1 MGMTLSTTAGTGLP
15 LTMNQLEAFDPAVF
29 EEEGGPYEVL
39 EVVARTYGVQY
50 ELATYYDSHPEGD
63 EFAAVLFAAS
73 GTVCS
78 GVTAY
83 DADGLRVE
91 RDDSPETLHTL
102 AMIAVE
108 FGIDPSLIG
117 EYVVTYYG

>member
-15 LTMNQLEAFDPAVF
+15 LTMNQLEAYDPATF
-29 EEEGGPYEVL
+29 EEDGPDMVL
-39 EVVARTYGVQY
+39 TTLASHYGVGY

-63 EFAAVLFAAS
+63 EFAAVLFAPW
-73 GTVCS
+73 

-83 DADGLRVE
+83 DADVLRVE

-108 FGIDPSLIG
+108 LGIDPSLIG

>member
-15 LTMNQLEAFDPAVF
+15 VTMNQLEAYDPATF
-29 EEEGGPYEVL
+29 EEDGPDMVL
-39 EVVARTYGVQY
+39 TTLASHYGVGY

-63 EFAAVLFAAS
+63 EFAAVLFAPW
-73 GTVCS
+73 

-83 DADGLRVE
+83 DADVLRVE

-108 FGIDPSLIG
+108 LGIDPSLIG

>member
-15 LTMNQLEAFDPAVF
+15 VTMNQLEAYDPATF
-29 EEEGGPYEVL
+29 EEDGPDMVL
-39 EVVARTYGVQY
+39 TTLASHYGVGY

-63 EFAAVLFAAS
+63 EFAAVLFAPW
-73 GTVCS
+73 

-83 DADGLRVE
+83 DADVLRVE

-108 FGIDPSLIG
+108 LDIDPSLIG

>member
-15 LTMNQLEAFDPAVF
+15 LTMNQLEAFDPAAF
-29 EEEGGPYEVL
+29 EEDGPYEVL
-39 EVVARTYGVQY
+39 EVIGRTYGVQY
-50 ELATYYDSHPEGD
+50 ELATYHDSHPEGD
-63 EFAAVLFAAS
+63 EFAAVLFASS

-78 GVTAY
+78 GVTTY
-83 DADGLRVE
+83 DADVLRIE

-108 FGIDPSLIG
+108 LGIDPSLIG

>member
-15 LTMNQLEAFDPAVF
+15 LTMNQLEAFDLAVF

-63 EFAAVLFAAS
+63 EFAAVLFAPW
-73 GTVCS
+73 

-83 DADGLRVE
+83 DADVLRVE

-108 FGIDPSLIG
+108 LDIDPSLIG
-117 EYVVTYYG
+117 EYVVAYYG

>member
-15 LTMNQLEAFDPAVF
+15 LTMNQLEAFDPAAC

-39 EVVARTYGVQY
+39 EVIAGTYDVQY
-50 ELATYYDSHPEGD
+50 ELATYHDSHPEGD
-63 EFAAVLFAAS
+63 EFAAVLFAPGG
-73 GTVCS
+73 GT
-78 GVTAY
+78 TY
-83 DADGLRVE
+83 DADILRIE

-108 FGIDPSLIG
+108 LGIDPSLIG

>member
-1 MGMTLSTTAGTGLP
+1 MGMTLRTTAGTGLP
-15 LTMNQLEAFDPAVF
+15 LTMNQLEAFDPAAV
-29 EEEGGPYEVL
+29 EEDGPYEVL
-39 EVVARTYGVQY
+39 EVIAGTYDVTY

-63 EFAAVLFAAS
+63 EFAAVLFAPW
-73 GTVCS
+73 

-83 DADGLRVE
+83 DADVLRVE

-108 FGIDPSLIG
+108 LDIDPSLIG

>member
-15 LTMNQLEAFDPAVF
+15 LTMNQLEAFDPAAF
-29 EEEGGPYEVL
+29 EEGGPYEVL
-39 EVVARTYGVQY
+39 ATIAYHYDVGY
-50 ELATYYDSHPEGD
+50 ELATYYDSRPEGD
-63 EFAAVLFAAS
+63 EFAAVLFAP
-73 GTVCS
+73 S
-78 GVTAY
+78 GVTTY
-83 DADGLRVE
+83 DADVLRVE

-108 FGIDPSLIG
+108 LGIDPSLIG

>member
-15 LTMNQLEAFDPAVF
+15 LTMNQLEALDPAAF
-29 EEEGGPYEVL
+29 EEDGPYEVL
-39 EVVARTYGVQY
+39 EVVARTYGAQY
-50 ELATYYDSHPEGD
+50 ELATYYGSHPEGD
-63 EFAAVLFAAS
+63 EFAAVLFAS
-73 GTVCS
+73 KT
-78 GVTAY
+78 VTAY
-83 DADGLRVE
+83 GAGVLRVE

-108 FGIDPSLIG
+108 LGIDPALIG

>member
-15 LTMNQLEAFDPAVF
+15 LTMNQLEAFDPAAV
-29 EEEGGPYEVL
+29 EEDGPYEVL
-39 EVVARTYGVQY
+39 EVIAGTYDVTY

-63 EFAAVLFAAS
+63 EFAAVLFAPMMV
-73 GTVCS
+73 GT
-78 GVTAY
+78 TY
-83 DADGLRVE
+83 DADVLRIE

-108 FGIDPSLIG
+108 LDIDPSLIG

>member
-15 LTMNQLEAFDPAVF
+15 VTMNQLEAYDPVTF

-39 EVVARTYGVQY
+39 EVIARTYDAQY
-50 ELATYYDSHPEGD
+50 ELATYYGSHPEGD
-63 EFAAVLFAAS
+63 EFAAVLFAS
-73 GTVCS
+73 S

-83 DADGLRVE
+83 GAGVIRVE

-108 FGIDPSLIG
+108 LGIDPSLIG

>member
-15 LTMNQLEAFDPAVF
+15 LTMNQLEAFDPAAF
-29 EEEGGPYEVL
+29 EEDGPYEVL
-39 EVVARTYGVQY
+39 EVVARTYGAQY
-50 ELATYYDSHPEGD
+50 ELATYYGYHPEGD
-63 EFAAVLFAAS
+63 EFAAVLFAPW
-73 GTVCS
+73 

-83 DADGLRVE
+83 DADVLRVE

-108 FGIDPSLIG
+108 LGIDPSLIG

>member
-15 LTMNQLEAFDPAVF
+15 LTTNQVEAYDPATF
-29 EEEGGPYEVL
+29 EEDGPDMVL
-39 EVVARTYGVQY
+39 ATIASHYDVGY

-63 EFAAVLFAAS
+63 EFTAVLFAPKA
-73 GTVCS
+73 
-78 GVTAY
+78 VTAY
-83 DADGLRVE
+83 DADVLRIE

-108 FGIDPSLIG
+108 LGIDPSLIG

>member
-15 LTMNQLEAFDPAVF
+15 LTMNQLEALDPAAF
-29 EEEGGPYEVL
+29 EEDGPYEVL
-39 EVVARTYGVQY
+39 EVVARTYSAQY
-50 ELATYYDSHPEGD
+50 AIATYYGYHPEGD
-63 EFAAVLFAAS
+63 EFAAVLFAS
-73 GTVCS
+73 KT
-78 GVTAY
+78 VTAY
-83 DADGLRVE
+83 GAGVLRVE

-108 FGIDPSLIG
+108 LGIDPALIG

>member
-1 MGMTLSTTAGTGLP
+1 MGMTLRTTAGTGLP
-15 LTMNQLEAFDPAVF
+15 VTMNQLEAFDPAAF
-29 EEEGGPYEVL
+29 EEDGPDMVL
-39 EVVARTYGVQY
+39 ATIASHYDVGY
-50 ELATYYDSHPEGD
+50 ELATYYDIHPEGD

-78 GVTAY
+78 GITAY
-83 DADGLRVE
+83 DADVLRIE

-108 FGIDPSLIG
+108 LGIDPSLIG

>member
-15 LTMNQLEAFDPAVF
+15 VTMNQLEAYDPATF
-29 EEEGGPYEVL
+29 EEDGPDMVL
-39 EVVARTYGVQY
+39 TTLASHYGVGY

-63 EFAAVLFAAS
+63 EFAAVLFASS
-73 GTVCS
+73 GTS
-78 GVTAY
+78 TY
-83 DADGLRVE
+83 DADVLRIE
-91 RDDSPETLHTL
+91 WDDSPETLHTL

-108 FGIDPSLIG
+108 LGIDPSLIG

>member
-15 LTMNQLEAFDPAVF
+15 LTMNQLEAYDPATF
-29 EEEGGPYEVL
+29 EEDGPDMVL
-39 EVVARTYGVQY
+39 TTLASHYGVGY

-63 EFAAVLFAAS
+63 EFAAVLFAPW
-73 GTVCS
+73 

-83 DADGLRVE
+83 DADVLRVE

-108 FGIDPSLIG
+108 LGIDPSLIG
-117 EYVVTYYG
+117 EYVVTYCG

>member
-15 LTMNQLEAFDPAVF
+15 LTMNQLEALDPATF
-29 EEEGGPYEVL
+29 EEDGPDMVL
-39 EVVARTYGVQY
+39 TTLASHYGVGY

-63 EFAAVLFAAS
+63 EFAAVLFAPW
-73 GTVCS
+73 

-83 DADGLRVE
+83 DADVLRVE

-108 FGIDPSLIG
+108 LDIDPSLIG

>member
-1 MGMTLSTTAGTGLP
+1 MGMTLRTTAGTGLP
-15 LTMNQLEAFDPAVF
+15 LTMNQLEAFDPAAF
-29 EEEGGPYEVL
+29 EEDGPDTVL
-39 EVVARTYGVQY
+39 ATIASHYDVGY

-63 EFAAVLFAAS
+63 EFAVVLFASS
-73 GTVCS
+73 GTS
-78 GVTAY
+78 TY
-83 DADGLRVE
+83 DADVLRIE

-108 FGIDPSLIG
+108 LGIDPSLIG

>member
-1 MGMTLSTTAGTGLP
+1 MGMTLSTTVGTGLP
-15 LTMNQLEAFDPAVF
+15 LTMNQLEAFDPAAF
-29 EEEGGPYEVL
+29 EEEEGDLYEVL
-39 EVVARTYGVQY
+39 EVIAGTYDVTY
-50 ELATYYDSHPEGD
+50 ELATYHDSHPEGD
-63 EFAAVLFAAS
+63 EFAAVLFAP
-73 GTVCS
+73 G

-83 DADGLRVE
+83 GAGVIRVE

-108 FGIDPSLIG
+108 LGIDPSLIG

>member
-15 LTMNQLEAFDPAVF
+15 LTMNQLEAFDPAAF
-29 EEEGGPYEVL
+29 EEERGPCEVL
-39 EVVARTYGVQY
+39 EVIAGTYGIGY
-50 ELATYYDSHPEGD
+50 GLATYYGSHPEED
-63 EFAAVLFAAS
+63 EFAAVLFAS
-73 GTVCS
+73 K
-78 GVTAY
+78 GVTTY
-83 DADGLRVE
+83 DADVLRVE

-108 FGIDPSLIG
+108 LGIDPSLIG

>member
-15 LTMNQLEAFDPAVF
+15 LTMNQLEAYDPATF
-29 EEEGGPYEVL
+29 EEDGPYEVL
-39 EVVARTYGVQY
+39 EVIAGTYDVTY

-63 EFAAVLFAAS
+63 EFAAVLFAPW
-73 GTVCS
+73 

-83 DADGLRVE
+83 DADVLRVE

-108 FGIDPSLIG
+108 LGIDPSLIG

>member
-15 LTMNQLEAFDPAVF
+15 VTMNQLEAYDPIAF
-29 EEEGGPYEVL
+29 KEGGPYEVL
-39 EVVARTYGVQY
+39 EVIARTYGAQY

-63 EFAAVLFAAS
+63 EFAAVLFAPMMV
-73 GTVCS
+73 GT
-78 GVTAY
+78 TY
-83 DADGLRVE
+83 DADVLRIE

-108 FGIDPSLIG
+108 LGIDPSLIG

>member
-63 EFAAVLFAAS
+63 EFAAVLFAPW
-73 GTVCS
+73 

-83 DADGLRVE
+83 DADVLRVE
-91 RDDSPETLHTL
+91 RDDSPETLLTL

-108 FGIDPSLIG
+108 LDIDPSLIG

>member
-1 MGMTLSTTAGTGLP
+1 MGMTLRTTAGTGLP
-15 LTMNQLEAFDPAVF
+15 VTMNQLEAFDPAAF
-29 EEEGGPYEVL
+29 EEDGPDMVL
-39 EVVARTYGVQY
+39 ATIASHYDVGY

-73 GTVCS
+73 GTS
-78 GVTAY
+78 TY
-83 DADGLRVE
+83 DADVLRIE
-91 RDDSPETLHTL
+91 WDDSPETLHTL

-108 FGIDPSLIG
+108 LGIDPSLIG

>member
-15 LTMNQLEAFDPAVF
+15 LTMNQLEAFDPAAF
-29 EEEGGPYEVL
+29 EEDGGPYEVL
-39 EVVARTYGVQY
+39 EVIAWTYDVQY
-50 ELATYYDSHPEGD
+50 ELATYYGSHPEGD
-63 EFAAVLFAAS
+63 EFAAVLFASS
-73 GTVCS
+73 GTACS
-78 GVTAY
+78 GVKAY
-83 DADGLRVE
+83 GAGVLRVE

-108 FGIDPSLIG
+108 LGIDPSLIG

>member
-15 LTMNQLEAFDPAVF
+15 LTMNQLEAFDPAAF
-29 EEEGGPYEVL
+29 EEDGPHEVL
-39 EVVARTYGVQY
+39 YSLASHYGIGY
-50 ELATYYDSHPEGD
+50 ELATCYGYHPEED
-63 EFAAVLFAAS
+63 EFAAVLFAS
-73 GTVCS
+73 KTVTTY
-78 GVTAY
+78 GANV
-83 DADGLRVE
+83 LRAE

-108 FGIDPSLIG
+108 LGIDPSLIG

>member
-15 LTMNQLEAFDPAVF
+15 LTMNQLEAYDPAAF
-29 EEEGGPYEVL
+29 EEDGPDMVL
-39 EVVARTYGVQY
+39 TALASHYGVGY

-63 EFAAVLFAAS
+63 EFAAVLFAPWGA
-73 GTVCS
+73 T
-78 GVTAY
+78 TY
-83 DADGLRVE
+83 DADVLRIE

-108 FGIDPSLIG
+108 LGIDPSLIG

>member
-15 LTMNQLEAFDPAVF
+15 LTMNQLEAFDPAAF
-29 EEEGGPYEVL
+29 EEDGPYEVL
-39 EVVARTYGVQY
+39 EVVARTYGAQY
-50 ELATYYDSHPEGD
+50 ELATYYGYHPEGD
-63 EFAAVLFAAS
+63 EFAAVLFAS
-73 GTVCS
+73 EV
-78 GVTAY
+78 VTAY
-83 DADGLRVE
+83 GADVLRAE

-108 FGIDPSLIG
+108 LGIDPSLIG

>member
-15 LTMNQLEAFDPAVF
+15 LTMNQLEAFDPAAV
-29 EEEGGPYEVL
+29 EEDGPYEVL
-39 EVVARTYGVQY
+39 EVIAGTYDVTY
-50 ELATYYDSHPEGD
+50 ELATYCDYHPEGD
-63 EFAAVLFAAS
+63 EFAAVLFAS
-73 GTVCS
+73 KTVTTY
-78 GVTAY
+78 GAVV
-83 DADGLRVE
+83 LRAE

-108 FGIDPSLIG
+108 LGIDPSLIG